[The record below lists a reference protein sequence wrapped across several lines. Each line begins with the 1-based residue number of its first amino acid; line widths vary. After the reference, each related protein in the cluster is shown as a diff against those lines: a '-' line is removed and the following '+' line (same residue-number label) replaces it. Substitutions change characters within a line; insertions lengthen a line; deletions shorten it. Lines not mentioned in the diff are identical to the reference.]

1 MASDRVSFHH
11 WKEVCFTKR
20 IQFSCFP
27 RYQKQS
33 SCRCACSEG
42 NVSTTMKNKGFS
54 FFGLECINGQ
64 LKQCAHNHTCA
75 HTQHMQACT
84 QIHTHTHTHTHTQV
98 AAWYAYQVTNCVTQ
112 QSLKNW
118 GGGGRVLILSLLSF
132 ICIVHMYV
140 TEDLN
145 ELTHYV
151 WNASL

>member
-33 SCRCACSEG
+33 SCRCACSDG

-84 QIHTHTHTHTHTQV
+84 QIHTHTHTHTGCCMVCLPGHKLCYTAV
-98 AAWYAYQVTNCVTQ
+98 FKK
-112 QSLKNW
+112 L
-118 GGGGRVLILSLLSF
+118 GGRGRGAHIIF
-132 ICIVHMYV
+132 IIIHMYC
-140 TEDLN
+140 T
-145 ELTHYV
+145 YV
-151 WNASL
+151 CN